1 MIINLTVNG
10 TEHTLNVH
18 AGELLRTALRRL
30 RYYSVKHGDETG
42 EAGADAV
49 LLTFTPEQP
58 TSYRLLNAGTMLAA
72 QADGASIVTAEGL
85 VTGDWGSG
93 IGNRSAQATPPQSP
107 VPDPRSLVPLQ
118 EQFVQCGAIQ
128 CGYGTPAQLL
138 AAQKLLSE
146 NPDPTEAEV
155 REAIAGVLCRCTG
168 YLKPV
173 QAILRTAAL
182 RRGET
187 LDPLPVEIR
196 DVPDVGEWPSSL
208 PDSPPDDRT
217 GDGTDTQTRTR
228 TVPVTVASP
237 KTQVVNKPEPKVD
250 AVKLV
255 KGRGVFADDVEMPG
269 MLYGGLLT
277 SPHAHAR
284 IRNIDKSKAVALP
297 GVHAVLTHE
306 DVERVIYASGGQSYP
321 NPPPYDQV
329 SLDNK
334 VRHVGD
340 RVAVVAAETP
350 ELVQQA
356 LELIEVDYE
365 ILPAVFDPLAAMADG
380 APVIRPTRR
389 REDPRRRP
397 QHRRQDRGESPRR
410 RRRPGAG

>member
-228 TVPVTVASP
+228 TVPVTVAPP

-306 DVERVIYASGGQSYP
+306 DVERVIYASGGQSDLQSAAP
-321 NPPPYDQV
+321 RSGQPRQQ
-329 SLDNK
+329 

-340 RVAVVAAETP
+340 RVAVAAGDARTGSRRWNW
-350 ELVQQA
+350 
-356 LELIEVDYE
+356 IEVDYE
-365 ILPAVFDPLAAMADG
+365 ILPAALDPAGGDTTARLH
-380 APVIRPTRR
+380 PRPTRR

-397 QHRRQDRGESPRR
+397 QHRRQRS
-410 RRRPGAG
+410 